1 MMSKNI
7 SSSKQIHI
15 VDKNETKNGTGNAN
29 NTTSHILNAS
39 EKQPNL
45 EKHRK
50 KFKP

>member
-7 SSSKQIHI
+7 SSSKHIHI
-15 VDKNETKNGTGNAN
+15 VEKNDAKNEIGST

-39 EKQPNL
+39 ENQPNL

-50 KFKP
+50 YLPL